1 MMAGLTNSGVPN
13 IWFFSNKATATDFN
27 AWLEAQAEAGTP
39 VVVRY
44 EGTGRAFNFYG
55 PIIAQNGVFGV
66 EQFSTLE
73 TETGNV
79 WIDGKKIY
87 AKMFTAQTPS
97 TADHQSYL
105 AAAMSGMDAVWID
118 TSATFFAREDTG
130 QVYPHGYVAGDGG
143 RQFMV
148 SPDPANDRFVVISD
162 GAGTVY
168 IRIFYTKS

>member
-1 MMAGLTNSGVPN
+1 M
-13 IWFFSNKATATDFN
+13 
-27 AWLEAQAEAGTP
+27 
-39 VVVRY
+39 
-44 EGTGRAFNFYG
+44 
-55 PIIAQNGVFGV
+55 
-66 EQFSTLE
+66 
-73 TETGNV
+73 

-105 AAAMSGMDAVWID
+105 AATMSGMDTVWID

-148 SPDPANDRFVVISD
+148 SPDPANDRFVIISD
-162 GAGTVY
+162 GAGSVY
-168 IRIFYTKS
+168 IRLLYTKQ